1 MTTDYGLL
9 SADQLLAELEQAG
22 RPPDLDLVRTC
33 LERRE
38 ELTPFLL
45 DMLAGGVDESWD
57 ADDPRW
63 YREVHAG
70 LLLIAFRE
78 PAALPIFAEIY
89 RDEERENLIEWFGM
103 ELPAYGPALTPMAIE
118 LLDDPSAHT
127 YARISSTELL
137 ATVALHHPGER
148 ERILEALRAY
158 LLPLAEDGTLITE
171 PDARRPAFLWS
182 WAAVALASLRDT
194 VSQPQVIALY
204 EQGLMDESIIGDLST
219 YLACFEPDARPPL
232 AASYS
237 LDILETY
244 ERLHHRAAEEAK
256 WQAEAEQRERTWQ
269 PTSVPAVPQT
279 TGYDQPAQPQT
290 YVRSQPKVGR
300 NDPCPCGSGRKYKR
314 CCGKKR

>member
-1 MTTDYGLL
+1 MTTNYRSL

-22 RPPDLDLVRTC
+22 RTPDLDLVRAC

-38 ELTPFLL
+38 ELTPSLL

-63 YREVHAG
+63 FREVHAG

-78 PAALPIFAEIY
+78 PAALPIFAEIH

-137 ATVALHHPGER
+137 TTVALHHPRER

-158 LLPLAEDGTLITE
+158 LLPLAEDGTLIIE

-204 EQGLMDESIIGDLST
+204 EQGLMDESIIGGLSS
-219 YLACFEPDARPPL
+219 YLACFEPDARPPP

-244 ERLHHRAAEEAK
+244 ERLHRRAAEETE
-256 WQAEAEQRERTWQ
+256 WQAEAE
-269 PTSVPAVPQT
+269 
-279 TGYDQPAQPQT
+279 QPQT

>member
-1 MTTDYGLL
+1 MTTDYGSL
-9 SADQLLAELEQAG
+9 SADQLLAKLEQAG
-22 RPPDLDLVRTC
+22 RTPDLDLVRTC

-38 ELTPFLL
+38 ELTPSLL
-45 DMLAGGVDESWD
+45 DMLAGRVDESWD
-57 ADDPRW
+57 DDDPRW

-89 RDEERENLIEWFGM
+89 RDEEQDDLIEWFST

-118 LLDDPSAHT
+118 MLDDPSARR
-127 YARISSTELL
+127 YARISSTEFL
-137 ATVALHHPGER
+137 AAVAWHHPRER

-171 PDARRPAFLWS
+171 PDARRPAFLWP

-204 EQGLMDESIIGDLST
+204 EQGLMDETIIGDLND
-219 YLACFEPDARPPL
+219 YLACFEPDACPPL
-232 AASYS
+232 VASYS

-244 ERLHHRAAEEAK
+244 DRLHRWAAQEAER
-256 WQAEAEQRERTWQ
+256 QAEAKQRELTWQ
-269 PTSVPAVPQT
+269 PTSVPAVPQA

-290 YVRSQPKVGR
+290 YIRSQPKVGR